1 MTLPN
6 VVIRYLE
13 AYNRRDVAALVAC
26 VTDDVIFENVSN
38 AGDSMALKGCD
49 AFLKLAAQSAT
60 LFSVRR
66 QIVRMAVVQDERVA
80 LEIDWSGT
88 PSKDL
93 PGMPAGKSVSLRG
106 ATFITLR
113 GDHISNITDLS

>member
-1 MTLPN
+1 MTLPD

-38 AGDSMALKGCD
+38 AGDSMALKGRD

-66 QIVRMAVVQDERVA
+66 QIVRMAVV
-80 LEIDWSGT
+80 
-88 PSKDL
+88 
-93 PGMPAGKSVSLRG
+93 
-106 ATFITLR
+106 
-113 GDHISNITDLS
+113 